1 MTTFEQKFETFLST
15 VKSSGVNLS
24 DDVIAKIKSAL
35 VEVKFDQVDVTPAI
49 VTKKKLN
56 GYNLFMKEQM
66 LKLKDSNLDSNAR
79 MTKISD
85 DWKALTVE
93 ERESWKQKA
102 KDLVPPE
109 KLQIKLKKQK
119 VSKLSAYQVFVRE
132 QMIELKDLKPKE
144 RMTEI
149 GTRWNALPDTK
160 KEEYKVKA
168 TAENEKSK
176 PTA

>member
-1 MTTFEQKFETFLST
+1 
-15 VKSSGVNLS
+15 
-24 DDVIAKIKSAL
+24 VIAKIKVAL
-35 VEVKFDQVDVTPAI
+35 LEVKFDQVDVTPA
-49 VTKKKLN
+49 VVAKKKLN

-66 LKLKDSNLDSNAR
+66 LKYKDSDMDSNAR

-93 ERESWKQKA
+93 ERDSWKQKA

-119 VSKLSAYQVFVRE
+119 VSKLSGYQVFVRE
-132 QMIELKDLKPKE
+132 QMTELKDLKPKE

-149 GTRWNALPDTK
+149 GTRWKALPDSK

>member
-1 MTTFEQKFETFLST
+1 
-15 VKSSGVNLS
+15 
-24 DDVIAKIKSAL
+24 
-35 VEVKFDQVDVTPAI
+35 
-49 VTKKKLN
+49 
-56 GYNLFMKEQM
+56 MKEQM
-66 LKLKDSNLDSNAR
+66 LKYKDSDMDSNAR

-93 ERESWKQKA
+93 ERDSWKQKA

-119 VSKLSAYQVFVRE
+119 VSKLSGYQIFVRE
-132 QMIELKDLKPKE
+132 QMTELKDLKPKE

-149 GTRWNALPDTK
+149 GTRWKALPDSK
-160 KEEYKVKA
+160 KEEYKAKA